1 MPYVLSDFIEDV
13 HYIQIYLEAYL
24 HKRIALEK
32 STSNTP
38 YIVLS
43 TLTEMPIVIPN
54 IKVQKDIS
62 NKILLLKSKLMTKIH
77 IRSRYNDMRQ
87 FLLSQM
93 FI

>member
-1 MPYVLSDFIEDV
+1 
-13 HYIQIYLEAYL
+13 
-24 HKRIALEK
+24 
-32 STSNTP
+32 
-38 YIVLS
+38 
-43 TLTEMPIVIPN
+43 MPIVIPN

-62 NKILLLKSKLMTKIH
+62 NKILLLKSKLMTEIH